1 MKPLATAL
9 VAVSF
14 LTHLPAQLHAQ
25 STQIDWNH
33 SWNYMHPTAGAL
45 PAGSGTTT
53 PHPDGTTPWY
63 ASAANFSTYS
73 GPSFS
78 TGDVGFQAGAGVA
91 PIGYGPI
98 NYMTTPDPAPGEFSA
113 FGTVLTTPTSG
124 ERFATYFRTTFTVP
138 NDGQF
143 YITPQIRYVLDDG
156 GFIYLDGEPILRV
169 NTAAAVL
176 DEYLTFSAGTANT
189 EEPIRT
195 ADLSLPVGSTT
206 GGNSV
211 VDPAIGGNAVVLKSI
226 GRLTP
231 GVHTLAMSLRNNN
244 ATSSDMILAVKL
256 QSTATNCLITG
267 TASNSTRDTKNT
279 PANAADDTIST
290 NVTVTPE
297 GTVSGN
303 WIVAGPA
310 SSSLIG
316 RTGAYNTPVAIANIP
331 IAEFAS
337 GTLDLVLADSAS
349 ATCTTTVKVVPQR
362 IIASNNLL
370 ETNLPLSTIGKI
382 NVPGW
387 TIDDAART
395 LTMNNPGGDGSR
407 YIVTSQVLSTAGQP
421 DLQFSGNLEVVDTSS
436 GNEIEDS
443 FVAYLIINGNT
454 AAPVNLITRY
464 DLLTPDGNLS
474 AEELAP
480 VAGTYNYSLNYVIPA
495 SANSVQLVIEG
506 INNSTSEVFTVSGL
520 TVSQAPPG
528 LQAYAGPLV
537 FDNNGTPNPADDSYS
552 APFYITPVNLGA
564 STGWT
569 SDSTP
574 AAGLYSAAKPV
585 TFGPYAPFI
594 ANRTIVLSDALA
606 PARQAT
612 VNISLDLPA
621 LTITGPTNIIRVE
634 NGPGFGDD
642 TVTFDFVITGSN
654 GGPSWTS
661 QNSGAT
667 PTTGAFGPVTFT
679 LPAPLTPGTLTF
691 DIADISYPLVT
702 QSVSVD
708 VPGRYAVGQSDLSG
722 SLTDV
727 NTDLA
732 TNPAVQW
739 INDSVAKTLTLN
751 NAGTALRVVRSET
764 VDLTA
769 QGEIFFSARLQVLD
783 TSTGSNFEATDRF
796 KAELIYTVG
805 GIATTIN
812 LITPWDVGDGAPST
826 TGTTGG
832 VNGAPDGFLNGY
844 NGAAGTDLEN
854 ATVYATGAANYNAH
868 KNRDEF
874 NALNED
880 ASVRLDNTF
889 LLEAAIPANADD
901 VTLVIT
907 GQGIAGS
914 ESVVLSTV
922 LFSTSNTLG
931 DSDSDGIP
939 DDYEIANGLNPFDDG
954 DRDLDFDHDGYSNL
968 SEFLA
973 GTAANNAKS
982 FLGLREFTIGNNRFS
997 ATWSSVPG
1005 KTYTIQ
1011 SSLDLETWTP
1021 LGSDI
1026 PAAATPSTATSSPLI
1041 PTQLPA
1047 AVQRYF
1053 RVLVKPEAP

>member
-1 MKPLATAL
+1 MKSLTKTLAAVAL
-9 VAVSF
+9 
-14 LTHLPAQLHAQ
+14 LTHLPAQLSAQ
-25 STQIDWNH
+25 STLIDWSH
-33 SWNYMHPTAGAL
+33 TWNYMQPTAGAL

-63 ASAANFSTYS
+63 ASASQFGSYT
-73 GPSFS
+73 GPSFT
-78 TGDVGFQAGAGVA
+78 TGGVGFEAGAGVG
-91 PIGYGPI
+91 PLGYGTI
-98 NYMTTPDPAPGEFSA
+98 NYITTPNPAPGEFTA
-113 FGTVLTTPTSG
+113 FGTTLTTPSSG
-124 ERFATYFRTTFTVP
+124 ERFAVYFRTTFTVP
-138 NDGQF
+138 DDGNF
-143 YITPQIRYVLDDG
+143 YVLPQLRYVMDDG

-169 NTAAAVL
+169 NTAAATL

-206 GGNSV
+206 GGNTV

-226 GRLTP
+226 ARLSP
-231 GVHTLAMSLRNNN
+231 GVHTLAISLRNNN
-244 ATSSDMILAVKL
+244 ATSSDMILATQLNATV
-256 QSTATNCLITG
+256 TNCLITA

-279 PANAADDTIST
+279 PSNAADDTIST
-290 NVTVTPE
+290 NITVTPE

-303 WIVAGPA
+303 WIVTGPPGSA
-310 SSSLIG
+310 LIG
-316 RTGAYNTPVAIANIP
+316 RTGAYNTPVTVDNIP

-337 GTLDLVLADSAS
+337 GSLILTLADSAN
-349 ATCTTTVKVVPQR
+349 ATCTTTVNVVPQR
-362 IIASNNLL
+362 IMASNNLL
-370 ETNLPLSTIGKI
+370 GTNLPLSTIGKI
-382 NVPGW
+382 AIPGW

-421 DLQFSGNLEVVDTSS
+421 DLQFSGNLQVVDTSS

-443 FVAYLIINGNT
+443 FVAYLIFDGNP
-454 AAPVNLITRY
+454 ANPVNLITRY
-464 DLLTPDGNLS
+464 DLLTPDGTLS
-474 AEELAP
+474 ADELAP
-480 VAGTYNYSLNYVIPA
+480 VAGTYDYSLNYVIPA
-495 SANSVQLVIEG
+495 SVNSVQLVIEG
-506 INNSTSEVFTVSGL
+506 INNSASEVFTVSGL
-520 TVSQAPPG
+520 AVSQAPPE
-528 LQAYAGPLV
+528 LQAYAGPVV
-537 FDNNGTPNPADDSYS
+537 FDNKGTPNPADDSFS

-594 ANRTIVLSDALA
+594 ANRTIVLSDALD
-606 PARQAT
+606 PSKQAT
-612 VNISLDLPA
+612 VDITLELPA
-621 LTITGPTNIIRVE
+621 LTVTGPTNITRVE
-634 NGPGFGDD
+634 NGPGFDDD
-642 TVTFDFVITGSN
+642 TVTFDLVITGSN

-667 PTTGAFGPVTFT
+667 PTSGAFGPVTLT
-679 LPAPLTPGTLTF
+679 VPAPLTPGTMTF

-702 QSVSVD
+702 QTVNVN

-722 SLTDV
+722 ALQDV

-732 TNPAVQW
+732 INPNVRW
-739 INDSVAKTLTLN
+739 VNDIALKTLTLST
-751 NAGTALRVVRSET
+751 GSTALSVVQSET
-764 VDLTA
+764 LDLTTV
-769 QGEIFFSARLQVLD
+769 GEIYFSARLQALD

-796 KAELIYTVG
+796 KAELVYTVG
-805 GIATTIN
+805 ATATTLN
-812 LITPWDVGDGAPST
+812 LITPWDIGNGAPST

-832 VNGAPDGFLNGY
+832 VNGAPDGFINGY

-854 ATVYATGAANYNAH
+854 ATVYATGAADYNAH
-868 KNRDEF
+868 KDRDEF

-889 LLEAAIPANADD
+889 LLEAVIQENADS
-901 VTLVIT
+901 VYLVIT
-907 GQGIAGS
+907 GQGIGGS
-914 ESVVLSTV
+914 ESVVVSNV

-939 DDYEIANGLNPFDDG
+939 DDYEIANGLNPLDDS

-973 GTAANNAKS
+973 GTAANDATS
-982 FLGLREFTIGNNRFS
+982 FLGLTEFTIGNNRFS

-1011 SSLDLETWTP
+1011 SSTDLQNWTP
-1021 LGSDI
+1021 LGTDI
-1026 PAAATPSTATSSPLI
+1026 PAAAAPATTTSSPLI
-1041 PTQLPA
+1041 PTPLPT
-1047 AVQRYF
+1047 AVKRYF